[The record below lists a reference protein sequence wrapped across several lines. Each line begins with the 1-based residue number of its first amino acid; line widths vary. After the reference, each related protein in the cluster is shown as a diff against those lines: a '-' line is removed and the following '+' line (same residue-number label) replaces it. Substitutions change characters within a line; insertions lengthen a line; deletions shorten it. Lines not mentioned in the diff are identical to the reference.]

1 MGLLAMMDMSD
12 GERMEHAVQ
21 SMEPSQ
27 LPPLLRLLA
36 AVLGNADADDSLGLL
51 DLAGESARFGR
62 FLLDARP
69 VLTQAL
75 EQLQASIAGQ
85 MVRGHR
91 GPLTSMVLLDPSSG
105 QIWTRR
111 RARECIECVERRMGA
126 AAAAEARQS
135 AVSDD
140 GRPEDSTP
148 LGAAAAGEVLRELL
162 AARTDSQSS

>member
-51 DLAGESARFGR
+51 DLAGESAQFGR

-69 VLTQAL
+69 ELAQAL

-105 QIWTRR
+105 LAATTLSPSSTPA
-111 RARECIECVERRMGA
+111 RASSSLSSPRA
-126 AAAAEARQS
+126 AARRGQCRAI
-135 AVSDD
+135 
-140 GRPEDSTP
+140 P
-148 LGAAAAGEVLRELL
+148 
-162 AARTDSQSS
+162 